1 LWNDAPMDSGVVDFG
16 SDLRKR
22 TLLLCAVFAFAIATS
37 VLLRGRVRRVQ
48 LLFAAFAGDIAAWYL
63 AQALYGFLQET
74 IWARFTAALSV
85 LLPLFAVH
93 LFPAML
99 PSNQAS
105 ATKVTKVAHVLAV
118 LVALL
123 VASPYYG
130 YGFARGIV
138 FFYVF
143 GLLAAA
149 LATLAVGGERSPSRA
164 TKARVRYLVV
174 VGALATA
181 GSLFDF
187 LWFIGVEVPPIG
199 AVMSVIFLFALA
211 QSLAR
216 ERLLDLYEVLGRLL
230 VATALAFTLAGIFTV
245 FVSVIGGLRTMYLN
259 AVLAAFVILVL
270 FEPLRTKVEERIHA
284 IFFRERYDVESVVGS
299 LRRRLAH
306 ALEVDEIQT
315 TVLVALEESRRFTG
329 AALYL
334 REAGGATF
342 ELGGSFGVDAPTHIE
357 VARSL
362 VEHVVK
368 SGALVLSEVQRAID
382 DSRGEAPELERL
394 IVAASVL
401 GPLREGVVLG
411 IRAEANDVLG
421 LLVVLDERV
430 RDPFSQ
436 DEVTLL
442 EGLAAQIG
450 VGLENSRLY
459 TKMKTRDRLAALGQ
473 MAAGLAH
480 EIKNP
485 LGAIKGAAQLLAEPA
500 PHAPPLD
507 APSREFVGIILEE
520 VDRLDRV
527 VRSVLDYARPSAD
540 NPSPVDVNAVVRRT
554 TQILESSSEGETR
567 IELSLAESLPLALVD
582 AEKLRQVL
590 INLVQNAVQA
600 MDGAAPV
607 RITTQVRE
615 RRSAWETALV
625 AEGDEAPAPG
635 WVEIAVADSGKGIS
649 KKVLANLFE
658 PFFTTKDRGTGLG
671 LAISQRIVQAAGGR
685 IDVTSREGA
694 GTTFTI
700 LLPAA
705 SAEARVLRADGAS
718 EARLPA
724 ADEKRQAN

>member
-1 LWNDAPMDSGVVDFG
+1 MEPMNTAVVDFG

-63 AQALYGFLQET
+63 AQALYGFLQAT

-85 LLPLFAVH
+85 LLPVFAVH
-93 LFPAML
+93 LFPEML
-99 PSNQAS
+99 PSQQPS
-105 ATKVTKVAHVLAV
+105 AQRLKGVAHVLAG
-118 LVALL
+118 LVAVL
-123 VASPYYG
+123 VASPYYSL
-130 YGFARGIV
+130 GFSRGIV

-149 LATLAVGGERSPSRA
+149 LATLAVRGERSASRVV
-164 TKARVRYLVV
+164 KARVRYLVV
-174 VGALATA
+174 VGASATFF
-181 GSLFDF
+181 SLFDF

-199 AVMSVIFLFALA
+199 AVLSVIFLFALA

-216 ERLLDLYEVLGRLL
+216 ERLFDLYEVLGKLL

-245 FVSVIGGLRTMYLN
+245 FVTVIGGLRTMYLN

-270 FEPLRTKVEERIHA
+270 FEPLRNKVEERIHA
-284 IFFRERYDVESVVGS
+284 IFFRERYDVDTVVTS

-315 TVLVALEESRRFTG
+315 TVLVALEESRRFTA

-334 REAGGATF
+334 REVGGVTF
-342 ELGGSFGVDAPTHIE
+342 ELAGGFGVDAPTHIE
-357 VARSL
+357 VARALAEHVAKAGSL
-362 VEHVVK
+362 VTQD
-368 SGALVLSEVQRAID
+368 LQREAEL
-382 DSRGEAPELERL
+382 SRGATPEQERL
-394 IVAASVL
+394 LVAASVL
-401 GPLREGVVLG
+401 GPLKEGVVLA
-411 IRAEANDVLG
+411 IRADGNEVLG
-421 LLVVLDERV
+421 LLVVMDARV
-430 RDPFSQ
+430 RDAFSPE
-436 DEVTLL
+436 EVTLL

-459 TKMKTRDRLAALGQ
+459 AKMKSKDRLAALGQ

-485 LGAIKGAAQLLAEPA
+485 LGAIKGAAQLLAEPS
-500 PHAPPLD
+500 PNEVPLD

-527 VRSVLDYARPSAD
+527 VRSVLDYARPTAD

-554 TQILESSSEGETR
+554 TQILESSSEGDTR
-567 IELSLAESLPLALVD
+567 IELDLADEIPPALVD

-590 INLVQNAVQA
+590 INLVQNGVQA
-600 MDGAAPV
+600 MDSAGTVRVATRVRARTAGWGAAPD
-607 RITTQVRE
+607 
-615 RRSAWETALV
+615 
-625 AEGDEAPAPG
+625 AEPAPG
-635 WVEIAVADSGKGIS
+635 WVEIAVADRGKGIS

-685 IDVTSREGA
+685 IDVTSQEGA
-694 GTTFTI
+694 GTTFTVI
-700 LLPAA
+700 LPAA
-705 SAEARVLRADGAS
+705 PPENRVLPAPDLPSDAH
-718 EARLPA
+718 LPA
-724 ADEKRQAN
+724 ELDRP